1 MDTKENDLLARC
13 SEAARKLYA
22 LLKQAITQR

>member
-1 MDTKENDLLARC
+1 MDTNENDLLARC

-22 LLKQAITQR
+22 LLKQAMPQH